1 VTAPVLWRD
10 LSPYPGELIP
20 EDHDWLQRL
29 SRRDIQDFVVR
40 VGSADDADEWSP
52 IVERRPDG
60 RWWAGRYIGAL
71 TFEGRR
77 LIIEPRLGVTVIE
90 AWLDQI
96 FGLLATPASAQHT
109 QTESF
114 IVRLLA
120 RLWCRTIDAATR
132 HGLPLLRLP
141 RSHEGLFVRGRFDV
155 ARTTTLMGEGRQTI
169 ASITHDRSLS
179 HPVTRAIVCA
189 DRALGALLTDSA
201 EWRTERVR
209 QTLPP
214 LRGAVGAR
222 PRLPSIY
229 ELSRVR
235 YTPITLPFRRA
246 AILSHRIASR
256 LGYGATEDEGN
267 EEGVLIDV
275 AELWELFVLNCVR
288 HAAPGG
294 LSVEHGTHARRRDF
308 FLRGADDKHEIGRLK
323 PDILVLDGEEIV
335 AVIDAKYK
343 LLANSREQPTGV
355 DPADLYQIVAYS
367 MRFKPTGVS
376 ALIYPMSYATD
387 QVERSYAERFG
398 PWHNESHKIL
408 FARLPTDVNG
418 CREAFLTQGL
428 LTRPLAARIGAGLSA
443 A

>member
-1 VTAPVLWRD
+1 VNNQILWRD
-10 LSPYPGELIP
+10 LSPYPGELTP

-29 SRRDIQDFVVR
+29 SRRDIQDFVIR
-40 VGSADDADEWSP
+40 VGPDGEANEWSP

-77 LIIEPRLGVTVIE
+77 LVIEPRLGVTVIE

-96 FGLLATPASAQHT
+96 FGLMSTLASAQHT

-132 HGLPLLRLP
+132 HGLPLLRLS
-141 RSHEGLFVRGRFDV
+141 RNHEGLFVRGRFDV
-155 ARTTTLMGEGRQTI
+155 ARTSTLMGEGRQI
-169 ASITHDRSLS
+169 VGSITHDRSLS
-179 HPVTRAIVCA
+179 HPATRAIVCA

-222 PRLPSIY
+222 PRLPSIHD
-229 ELSRVR
+229 LSRVR
-235 YTPITLPFRRA
+235 YTPITLPFKYA

-256 LGYGATEDEGN
+256 LGYGATH
-267 EEGVLIDV
+267 EEGSEEGILVDV

-288 HAAPGG
+288 QTAPEG
-294 LSVEHGTHARRRDF
+294 LRVEHGTHARRRDF
-308 FLRGADDKHEIGRLK
+308 FLHSADGEHEIGRLK
-323 PDILVLDGEEIV
+323 PDILVLDGEDVI

-343 LLANSREQPTGV
+343 LLANSRERPTGV
-355 DPADLYQIVAYS
+355 DPADLYQIVAYA
-367 MRFKPTGVS
+367 MRFKPVRVS
-376 ALIYPMSYATD
+376 ALVYPAPTEAGKFQLSD
-387 QVERSYAERFG
+387 AERYS
-398 PWHNESHKIL
+398 PWHSDGQDVV
-408 FARLPTDVNG
+408 FARLPTDVAR
-418 CREAFLTQGL
+418 CREALLTQKL
-428 LTRPLAARIGAGLSA
+428 VAKALQL
-443 A
+443 

>member
-1 VTAPVLWRD
+1 MTAPVLWRD
-10 LSPYPGELIP
+10 LSPYPGELTP

-29 SRRDIQDFVVR
+29 SRRDIQDFVVH
-40 VGSADDADEWSP
+40 VGSDGDADEWSP
-52 IVERRPDG
+52 IVERRSDG

-96 FGLLATPASAQHT
+96 FGLLATPASAQHV
-109 QTESF
+109 QTEAF

-155 ARTTTLMGEGRQTI
+155 VRTTTLMGEGREII
-169 ASITHDRSLS
+169 ASTTHDRSLS

-222 PRLPSIY
+222 PRLPSLY
-229 ELSRVR
+229 NSRVCATHPSR
-235 YTPITLPFRRA
+235 SRSGAPQ
-246 AILSHRIASR
+246 SSRIALPHASATAPLRMKETRRESSSMSQSCGSSSFSTASGRALRADCASNTAPMLVAVTSSYAAPMASTR
-256 LGYGATEDEGN
+256 LG
-267 EEGVLIDV
+267 V
-275 AELWELFVLNCVR
+275 
-288 HAAPGG
+288 
-294 LSVEHGTHARRRDF
+294 
-308 FLRGADDKHEIGRLK
+308 
-323 PDILVLDGEEIV
+323 
-335 AVIDAKYK
+335 
-343 LLANSREQPTGV
+343 
-355 DPADLYQIVAYS
+355 
-367 MRFKPTGVS
+367 
-376 ALIYPMSYATD
+376 
-387 QVERSYAERFG
+387 
-398 PWHNESHKIL
+398 
-408 FARLPTDVNG
+408 
-418 CREAFLTQGL
+418 
-428 LTRPLAARIGAGLSA
+428 
-443 A
+443 

>member
-1 VTAPVLWRD
+1 MTNLVLWRD
-10 LSPYPGELIP
+10 LSPYPGELTP

-29 SRRDIQDFVVR
+29 SRRDIQDFVIP
-40 VGSADDADEWSP
+40 VGSDGEADEWSP
-52 IVERRPDG
+52 LVERRPDG

-77 LIIEPRLGVTVIE
+77 LVIEPRLGVTVIE

-96 FGLLATPASAQHT
+96 FGLMATPASAQHA

-120 RLWCRTIDAATR
+120 RLWCRTVDAATR

-141 RSHEGLFVRGRFDV
+141 RNHEGLFVRGRFDI
-155 ARTTTLMGEGRQTI
+155 ARTATLMGEGRQTI

-179 HPVTRAIVCA
+179 HPVTRTIVCA
-189 DRALGALLTDSA
+189 DRALGTLLTDSA

-209 QTLPP
+209 QTLPS

-222 PRLPSIY
+222 PRLPSLY

-235 YTPITLPFRRA
+235 YTPITLPFKRA
-246 AILSHRIASR
+246 AMLSHRIASR
-256 LGYGATEDEGN
+256 LGYGATDDEGN

-288 HAAPGG
+288 QTAPDG
-294 LSVEHGTHARRRDF
+294 LRVEHGTHARCRDF
-308 FLRGADDKHEIGRLK
+308 FLRSADGEHEIGRLK
-323 PDILVLDGEEIV
+323 PDILVLDEEDVIT
-335 AVIDAKYK
+335 VIDAKYK
-343 LLANSREQPTGV
+343 LLANSRERPTGV

-367 MRFKPTGVS
+367 MRFKPASLAV
-376 ALIYPMSYATD
+376 LVYPRPTETD
-387 QVERSYAERFG
+387 QLERSYAERYG
-398 PWHNESHKIL
+398 PWHSEGHEIG

-418 CREAFLTQGL
+418 CREALLMQGL
-428 LTRPLAARIGAGLSA
+428 LARPTATQIGCGLSA

>member
-1 VTAPVLWRD
+1 MTAPILWRD
-10 LSPYPGELIP
+10 LSPYPGELTP
-20 EDHDWLQRL
+20 EDHAWLQRL

-40 VGSADDADEWSP
+40 VGSAKDADEWSP
-52 IVERRPDG
+52 IVERRSDG

-77 LIIEPRLGVTVIE
+77 LIIEPRLGVMVIE

-96 FGLLATPASAQHT
+96 FGLLATPASAQHV
-109 QTESF
+109 QIEAF

-120 RLWCRTIDAATR
+120 RLWCRMIDAATR

-141 RSHEGLFVRGRFDV
+141 RSHEGPFVRGRFDV
-155 ARTTTLMGEGRQTI
+155 VRTTTLMGEGREII
-169 ASITHDRSLS
+169 ASTTHDRSLS

-222 PRLPSIY
+222 PRLPSLY

-246 AILSHRIASR
+246 AVLSHRIASR

-267 EEGVLIDV
+267 EEGILIDV

-288 HAAPGG
+288 QSAPSG
-294 LSVEHGTHARRRDF
+294 LRVEHGTHASRRDF
-308 FLRGADDKHEIGRLK
+308 FLRSTDGEHEIGRLK
-323 PDILVLDGEEIV
+323 PDILILEGEEPI

-343 LLANSREQPTGV
+343 LLAESRERPTGV

-367 MRFKPTGVS
+367 MRFKPAGVA
-376 ALIYPMSYATD
+376 ALVYPRPTATD
-387 QVERSYAERFG
+387 ELERSYAESHS
-398 PWHNESHKIL
+398 PWHSEGHSIV

-418 CREAFLTQGL
+418 CRQALMTRGL
-428 LTRPLAARIGAGLSA
+428 LTRPQVEQIGSRINAA
-443 A
+443 

>member
-1 VTAPVLWRD
+1 MTVPVLWRD
-10 LSPYPGELIP
+10 LSPYPGELTP

-29 SRRDIQDFVVR
+29 SRRDIQDFVIR
-40 VGSADDADEWSP
+40 VGSDDEEDEQSP
-52 IVERRPDG
+52 IVERRSDG

-96 FGLLATPASAQHT
+96 FGLMATPASAQHA

-132 HGLPLLRLP
+132 HGLPLLRLL
-141 RSHEGLFVRGRFDV
+141 RNHEGLFVRGRFDV
-155 ARTTTLMGEGRQTI
+155 AHTTTLMGEGRETI

-189 DRALGALLTDSA
+189 DRALGTLLTDSA

-222 PRLPSIY
+222 PRLPSLY

-256 LGYGATEDEGN
+256 LGYGATDDEGN
-267 EEGVLIDV
+267 EEGILVDV
-275 AELWELFVLNCVR
+275 AELWELFVLNCIR
-288 HAAPGG
+288 QTTPGG
-294 LSVEHGTHARRRDF
+294 LRVEHGTHARRRDF
-308 FLRGADDKHEIGRLK
+308 FLRSADGEHEIGRLK

-343 LLANSREQPTGV
+343 LLVNSRERPTGV

-367 MRFKPTGVS
+367 MRFKPAGVA
-376 ALIYPMSYATD
+376 ALVYPMPNATD
-387 QVERSYAERFG
+387 DLKRSDAERYG
-398 PWHNESHKIL
+398 PWRSEGHEIV

-418 CREAFLTQGL
+418 CREALLTRGL
-428 LTRPLAARIGAGLSA
+428 LTTLPATWIGAGLSA

>member
-1 VTAPVLWRD
+1 VTNPVLWRD
-10 LSPYPGELIP
+10 LSPYPGELTP
-20 EDHDWLQRL
+20 EDHDWLKRL
-29 SRRDIQDFVVR
+29 SRRDIRDFVIR
-40 VGSADDADEWSP
+40 VGSDGEVDEWSP
-52 IVERRPDG
+52 IVERRYDG

-77 LIIEPRLGVTVIE
+77 LVIEPRLGVTVIE

-96 FGLLATPASAQHT
+96 FGLMATSASAQHA

-141 RSHEGLFVRGRFDV
+141 RNHEGLFVRGRFDV
-155 ARTTTLMGEGRQTI
+155 ARTATLLSEGRETI

-189 DRALGALLTDSA
+189 DRALGTLLTDSA

-209 QTLPP
+209 QTVAP

-222 PRLPSIY
+222 PRLPSLH

-256 LGYGATEDEGN
+256 LGYGATNDEGN
-267 EEGVLIDV
+267 DEGILVDV

-288 HAAPGG
+288 QIAPAG
-294 LSVEHGTHARRRDF
+294 LRVEHGTTARRRDF
-308 FLRGADDKHEIGRLK
+308 FLRSADGEHEIGHLK
-323 PDILVLDGEEIV
+323 PDILVLDGEHV
-335 AVIDAKYK
+335 TAVIDAKYK
-343 LLANSREQPTGV
+343 QLVNSRERPRGV
-355 DPADLYQIVAYS
+355 DPADLYQIVAYA
-367 MRFKPTGVS
+367 MRFKPAGGS
-376 ALIYPMSYATD
+376 ALVYPKPTETNELD
-387 QVERSYAERFG
+387 QSHAERYG
-398 PWHNESHKIL
+398 PWHSEGHDIV

-418 CREAFLTQGL
+418 CREALLKGGL
-428 LTRPLAARIGAGLSA
+428 LTRQMVSRIGESSG
-443 A
+443 

>member
-1 VTAPVLWRD
+1 VTGPVLWRD
-10 LSPYPGELIP
+10 LSPCPGDLTP
-20 EDHDWLQRL
+20 DDHAWLQRL
-29 SRRDIQDFVVR
+29 SRRDIRDLVVR
-40 VGSADDADEWSP
+40 VGSDGEADEWSP
-52 IVERRPDG
+52 IVERRSDG

-96 FGLLATPASAQHT
+96 FGLMATPASAQHA

-141 RSHEGLFVRGRFDV
+141 RNHEGLFVRGRFDV
-155 ARTTTLMGEGRQTI
+155 ARTAILMGEGRETI

-222 PRLPSIY
+222 PRLPSLH

-235 YTPITLPFRRA
+235 YTPITLPFKRA
-246 AILSHRIASR
+246 AMLSHRIASR
-256 LGYGATEDEGN
+256 LGYGATDDEGN
-267 EEGVLIDV
+267 EEGILVDV

-288 HAAPGG
+288 QTAPGG
-294 LSVEHGTHARRRDF
+294 LRVEHGTHARRRDF
-308 FLRGADDKHEIGRLK
+308 FLHSADGAHEIGRLK
-323 PDILVLDGEEIV
+323 PDILVLDGEDIID
-335 AVIDAKYK
+335 VIDAKYK
-343 LLANSREQPTGV
+343 LLVNSRERPTGV
-355 DPADLYQIVAYS
+355 DPADLYQIVAYA
-367 MRFKPTGVS
+367 MRFKPAGVS
-376 ALIYPMSYATD
+376 ALVYPKPTKTNELE
-387 QVERSYAERFG
+387 QSYAERYG
-398 PWHNESHKIL
+398 PWHSEEHDIA

-418 CREAFLTQGL
+418 CREALLTQGL
-428 LTRPLAARIGAGLSA
+428 LTRPMTTQIGRGLSA